1 MHTASMTDAIEMSK
15 TWGQIFWFS
24 AHGGRLLRGG
34 SDFVA
39 LKIVKVADSMEMMM
53 SAHEK
58 LMPRR
63 KNLAIRTRALI
74 FWRNC

>member
-1 MHTASMTDAIEMSK
+1 M
-15 TWGQIFWFS
+15 
-24 AHGGRLLRGG
+24 LRGG

-74 FWRNC
+74 FCGNRQSQHGITGSAR

>member
-1 MHTASMTDAIEMSK
+1 MHTASMIDAILMSK

-34 SDFVA
+34 SAFVA
-39 LKIVKVADSMEMMM
+39 LKMVKVADNIEIMI

-74 FWRNC
+74 LCGWC

>member
-1 MHTASMTDAIEMSK
+1 MHTASMTDAIEISK

-24 AHGGRLLRGG
+24 AHGGKLFRGG

-53 SAHEK
+53 SAQEK

-74 FWRNC
+74 FCRNC